1 MPKLTDISYVKKLME
16 ENDLTFLKK
25 YGQNFLINESVPER
39 TAEFC
44 EEDKSC
50 GVIEIGPGIGTLT
63 VQLAERFNK
72 VVAVEIDKRLLPV
85 LDITLGEYDNVTVIN
100 ADIMD
105 LDVNDLINEHF
116 KGMDVCVC
124 ANLPYYITTPIV
136 MKLLES
142 SARLKSITILI
153 QKEVADRLCAK
164 AGSADY
170 GAITASVAYYAEAKK
185 LFNVSAGS
193 FMPAPKVDST
203 VVKLSLYEEKP
214 VKPIDENLMFKIIKA
229 AFLQRRKTLSNA
241 VSNTLSDISK
251 TAVGDILEQMGL
263 SSDIRGERLSIEEFA
278 KFSDLL
284 YMYMKNI
291 SDK

>member
-16 ENDLTFLKK
+16 ENGLTFLKK
-25 YGQNFLINESVPER
+25 YGQNFLINESVPLR
-39 TAEFC
+39 TAEMC
-44 EEDKSC
+44 EDDTSC

-63 VQLAERFNK
+63 SKLAERFKK
-72 VVAVEIDKRLLPV
+72 VVAIEIDTRLIPV
-85 LDITLGEYDNVTVIN
+85 LDTTLAEYDNVTVIN
-100 ADIMD
+100 GDVMDFDI
-105 LDVNDLINEHF
+105 NDLINEHF

-164 AGSADY
+164 AGSAEY

-203 VVKLSLYEEKP
+203 VVKLSLYPEKP
-214 VKPIDENLMFKIIKA
+214 IKPQNEELMFKIIKA

-241 VSNTLSDISK
+241 VSNTVGISK
-251 TAVGDILEQMGL
+251 STVGDILEEMNL
-263 SSDIRGERLSIEEFA
+263 SRDIRGEKLSISEFA
-278 KFSDLL
+278 QFSDILIT
-284 YMYMKNI
+284 YMKNS
-291 SDK
+291 SDT

>member
-16 ENDLTFLKK
+16 ENGLTFLKK
-25 YGQNFLINESVPER
+25 FGQNFLINESVPLR
-39 TAEFC
+39 TAEMC
-44 EEDKSC
+44 EDDTSC

-63 VQLAERFNK
+63 SKLAERFKK
-72 VVAVEIDKRLLPV
+72 VVAIEIDTRLLPV
-85 LDITLGEYDNVTVIN
+85 LDTTLAEYDNVTVIN
-100 ADIMD
+100 GDVMDCDI
-105 LDVNDLINEHF
+105 NDLINEHF
-116 KGMDVCVC
+116 EGMDVCVC

-164 AGSADY
+164 AGSAEY

-203 VVKLSLYEEKP
+203 VVKLSLYDKKP
-214 VKPIDENLMFKIIKA
+214 VNPLNEELMFKIIKA

-241 VSNTLSDISK
+241 VSNTVGISK
-251 TAVGDILEQMGL
+251 STVGDILEEMGL
-263 SSDIRGERLSIEEFA
+263 PRDVRGERLSVADFA
-278 KFSDLL
+278 QFSDILHT
-284 YMYMKNI
+284 YMKNP
-291 SDK
+291 SDT